1 MAIPNVTEQE
11 WAEVNKFNRE
21 IVEEFLENMQHLS
34 PATLKQYESGL
45 KIFMRYIKDYEDN
58 VQITELKPRNALKYQ
73 NWLIKEGLSSNGI
86 KFKRACINSLFQ
98 YLEVYYLDEFPHI
111 RSIFSKAITAP
122 PNSPVRK
129 KEPLTVDE
137 LEKLIDTLTKRE
149 EWQYLAYLLVSYET
163 GARREE
169 VRQLKKEI
177 AMYEKIDGKNF
188 YASHAVRGKGR
199 GVIGKTVYLYFG
211 DEAMSAI
218 RKWLEIRGDDDCPY
232 LFVTKVGAQANRV
245 SASTFNY
252 WCSNIFS
259 PILGGKAVFPHLLR
273 SSRATNLVVE
283 EGKDINAIKQLLHH
297 ESTETSEIYV
307 VRDESEDL
315 DDIFDP

>member
-1 MAIPNVTEQE
+1 MAIPRVTEQE

-177 AMYEKIDGKNF
+177 ATYDKPKGKGF
-188 YASHAVRGKGR
+188 YMTHPVRAKGR
-199 GVIGKTVYLYFG
+199 GDKGKVVRLYFG
-211 DEAMSAI
+211 DRAMDAI
-218 RKWLEIRGDDDCPY
+218 KKWLEVRGDDDCPY
-232 LFVTKVGAQANRV
+232 LFVVKTGNKAKQV

-252 WCSNIFS
+252 WCTNIFS
-259 PILGGKAVFPHLLR
+259 PILDGKVCFPHLLR

-283 EGKDINAIKQLLHH
+283 EGKDINAAKKLLNH
-297 ESTETSEIYV
+297 ESTETTSIYI
-307 VRDESEDL
+307 VRDETEDL